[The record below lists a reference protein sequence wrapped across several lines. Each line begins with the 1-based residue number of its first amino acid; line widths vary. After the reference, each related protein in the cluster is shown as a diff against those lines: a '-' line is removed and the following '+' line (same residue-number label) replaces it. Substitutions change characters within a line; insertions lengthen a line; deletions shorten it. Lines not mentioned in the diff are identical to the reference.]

1 MREVPNLMPAP
12 AVTHRAPTSSVGI
25 GTGDIVSNNGNNEAE
40 NPLSEN
46 PIERENVFAEN
57 DASEGGV
64 EPSPPPPICLEDND
78 IDMED
83 METCNKFMKN

>member
-1 MREVPNLMPAP
+1 M
-12 AVTHRAPTSSVGI
+12 
-25 GTGDIVSNNGNNEAE
+25 SNNGNNEAE
-40 NPLSEN
+40 YPLPEN
-46 PIERENVFAEN
+46 PIECENVFAEN

-64 EPSPPPPICLEDND
+64 EPSPPPPICLEDDD